1 MIPWINKAKDDDV
14 VVSTRIRLARN
25 LKDEFFPSIMD
36 EQTGERVYS
45 KVKDMLNTVGDFKFV
60 KMKDVSP
67 TDKHAMVEK
76 HIISRELEQS
86 PMGGLAKLGDESIVI
101 MVNEEDHLRMQA
113 ITAGFELDRAFEAMM
128 TVHEQVKDNF
138 AFDKQFGYLTACPTN
153 AGTGMRASAMLHLP
167 AIIMTGQ
174 LANISN
180 AVSKM
185 GMTVRGIYGE
195 GSDAVGNMVQL
206 SNQITLGLNER
217 EIADNLKAV
226 ASKIID
232 NERSAR
238 NMIYDAKKMQIED
251 QVLRSLGLLKYA
263 KKLSS
268 KETISMLSDVKM
280 GVALKVIAGIE
291 YNDLHR
297 LMMETAPCLLQQQ
310 LGRDLA
316 ESDRDIERAK
326 IIKEALK
333 DANEA

>member
-45 KVKDMLNTVGDFKFV
+45 KVEDMLNTVGDFEFV

-86 PMGGLAKLGDESIVI
+86 PMGGLAKLKDESIVI

-113 ITAGFELDRAFEAMM
+113 ITAGFELDRAFEEMM

>member
-45 KVKDMLNTVGDFKFV
+45 KVKDMLNTVGNFEFV

-86 PMGGLAKLGDESIVI
+86 PMGGLAKFKDESIVI

-113 ITAGFELDRAFEAMM
+113 ITAGFELDRAFEEMM

-238 NMIYDAKKMQIED
+238 SMIYDAKKMQLED

-316 ESDRDIERAK
+316 ESDRDVERAK